1 MPPAT
6 SRPTIASSH
15 VVMLA
20 KTMRS
25 TVAAMMPTRIA
36 LLRCSRGSPD
46 AARPMTMALSPAS
59 TRSMK
64 MTWKKALRASGEMS
78 SLIRHPLHV

>member
-1 MPPAT
+1 MV
-6 SRPTIASSH
+6 SSQ

-20 KTMRS
+20 KMMRR

-36 LLRCSRGSPD
+36 RLRCSRGSPD
-46 AARPMTMALSPAS
+46 AARPITMALSPAS

-64 MTWKKALRASGEMS
+64 MTWKKAVKASAERS
-78 SLIRHPLHV
+78 SLMRHPRTS